1 MKIKSFIDGCYTLV
15 MRKVQM
21 AVVEITNL
29 YSEDDVN
36 CGNTT
41 LNEDAIVAVL
51 IPI

>member
-1 MKIKSFIDGCYTLV
+1 MEWYYASV

-29 YSEDDVN
+29 YNEDDVN
-36 CGNTT
+36 CGNTN

-51 IPI
+51 IAI

>member
-15 MRKVQM
+15 MWKVQM

-36 CGNTT
+36 CGNTN